1 MLDQLQEELI
11 AAMKTGDKPRMTGL
25 RNIIGKLKASQIDKG
40 EELTGDESLKILK
53 SAAKQLKESVEQ
65 YQKGGRDDLAEKELF
80 ELSLLEKYL
89 PEQIS
94 EGKIRDAVKNTI
106 QSSGAE
112 SMQDIGKVMG
122 LLMKKLAGTVDG
134 KLVQKIV
141 QEELSS

>member
-11 AAMKTGDKPRMTGL
+11 AAMKANDKPRMTGL
-25 RNIIGKLKASQIDKG
+25 RNIIGKLKALQIDKG
-40 EELTGDESLKILK
+40 EELTSEESLKIFK
-53 SAAKQLKESVEQ
+53 SSAKQLKESVEQ
-65 YQKGGRDDLAEKELF
+65 YQKGGRTDLAEKELF

-112 SMQDIGKVMG
+112 SMQDMGKVMG
-122 LLMKKLAGTVDG
+122 MLMKELAGTADG
-134 KLVQKIV
+134 KLVQQIV
-141 QEELSS
+141 LEELS

>member
-11 AAMKTGDKPRMTGL
+11 TAMKAGDKPRMTGL

-89 PEQIS
+89 PEQLS
-94 EGKIRDAVKNTI
+94 ESKIRDAIKNTI

-112 SMQDIGKVMG
+112 SMQDMGKVMG
-122 LLMKKLAGTVDG
+122 MLMKELAGTTDG
-134 KLVQKIV
+134 KLVQQIV
-141 QEELSS
+141 LEELS

>member
-11 AAMKTGDKPRMTGL
+11 AAMKAGDKPRMMGL

-40 EELTGDESLKILK
+40 EELTGEESLKILK

-65 YQKGGRDDLAEKELF
+65 YKKGGRDDLAEKELF

-112 SMQDIGKVMG
+112 SMQDMGKVMG
-122 LLMKKLAGTVDG
+122 MLMKELAGTADG
-134 KLVQKIV
+134 KLVQQIV
-141 QEELSS
+141 LEELS

>member
-11 AAMKTGDKPRMTGL
+11 AAMKAGDKPGMTGL

-40 EELTGDESLKILK
+40 EVLTVEESLKILK
-53 SAAKQLKESVEQ
+53 STAKQLKESVEQ
-65 YQKGGRDDLAEKELF
+65 YQKGGRDDLADKESF

-89 PEQIS
+89 PEQLS

-106 QSSGAE
+106 QSSNAE
-112 SMQDIGKVMG
+112 SMQDMGRVMG

-141 QEELSS
+141 QEELRS

>member
-1 MLDQLQEELI
+1 MLDQLQEELKT
-11 AAMKTGDKPRMTGL
+11 AMKAGDKPRMTGL

-112 SMQDIGKVMG
+112 SMQDMGRVMG
-122 LLMKKLAGTVDG
+122 LLMKELAGTADG

>member
-1 MLDQLQEELI
+1 MLGQLQEELI
-11 AAMKTGDKPRMTGL
+11 SAMKTSDKPRMTGL

-40 EELTGDESLKILK
+40 EELTSDESLKILK

-112 SMQDIGKVMG
+112 SMQDMGRVMG
-122 LLMKKLAGTVDG
+122 LLMKELASTADG

>member
-11 AAMKTGDKPRMTGL
+11 AAMKAGDKPRMTGL
-25 RNIIGKLKASQIDKG
+25 RNIIGKLKASQLDKG

-112 SMQDIGKVMG
+112 SMQDMGKVMG
-122 LLMKKLAGTVDG
+122 MLMKELAGTADG
-134 KLVQKIV
+134 KLVQQIV
-141 QEELSS
+141 LEELS